1 MAKNTKWSH
10 LKVTASV
17 LFALGPLLTGCGSK
31 GGSLVPTQTP
41 PAPFGYSFQKNDD
54 PEMSKA
60 VQQAKDSLPEFEAA
74 FRARKPDEKFAVKAI
89 MHGNNGSEYKWIN
102 VTTLQENKMVGR
114 LEKDSVVMPSVKAG
128 MTVSVAK
135 NDIEDWAYIDSKHD
149 QHGGFTQAVLQKR
162 EGK

>member
-1 MAKNTKWSH
+1 M
-10 LKVTASV
+10 
-17 LFALGPLLTGCGSK
+17 
-31 GGSLVPTQTP
+31 PTQTP
-41 PAPFGYSFQKNDD
+41 PAPSGYSFQKNDD